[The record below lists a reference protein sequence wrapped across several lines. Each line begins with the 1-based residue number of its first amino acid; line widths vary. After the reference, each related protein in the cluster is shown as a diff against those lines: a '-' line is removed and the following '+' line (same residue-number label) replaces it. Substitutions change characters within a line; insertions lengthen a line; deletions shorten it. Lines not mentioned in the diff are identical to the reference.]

1 MQGKLQVLV
10 DIAGI
15 TPIFLAMEKDIPKR
29 PRPDSP
35 SGLSQLLDGRTSL
48 VEKLYAQSQAAR
60 WGLPVERFVLSLER
74 SVAKRFASE
83 SATTKKVED
92 YLGALHLED
101 LALACACAAG
111 CEPAWEHFFATHRQY
126 LYSAAAVITRRS
138 ASDPY
143 AREFADSLYATL
155 YGRETAIGRVSLFNH
170 FHGRSKLSTWLRAV
184 LAQRYI
190 DVLRQEKRLESLE
203 DDEGSGKV
211 LPPKLHSN
219 WQPADPSRSRY
230 LQLLANA
237 LKQAISSLNQLDRT
251 RLVSYYLKDL
261 TLAEIGKAMNE
272 HEATVSRKLE
282 RVRQDLK
289 EKVIAILRSGCV
301 AKNGPQ
307 SESSQSSPVSQPGHD
322 GQAGLDDAQI
332 QLCFDYATEA
342 WPFDFS
348 QLLEAIPP
356 RPGGSKSLPPGG
368 GPGPVQEKS
377 G

>member
-1 MQGKLQVLV
+1 M
-10 DIAGI
+10 
-15 TPIFLAMEKDIPKR
+15 PKETTKQSAEFR
-29 PRPDSP
+29 P
-35 SGLSQLLDGRTSL
+35 GLLRLLDGSASL

-60 WGLPVERFVLSLER
+60 WGLSLERFVLSLER
-74 SVAKRFASE
+74 SVAKRFAAE
-83 SATTKKVED
+83 SPPRQKVED
-92 YLGALHLED
+92 YLGSLHLED

-111 CEPAWEHFFATHRQY
+111 YECAWEHFFATHKQY
-126 LYSAAAVITRRS
+126 LYSAAAAITRRP

-155 YGRETAIGRVSLFNH
+155 YGRETTIGRVSLFNH

-203 DDEGSGKV
+203 DDEGTEKA
-211 LPPKLHSN
+211 LPPKLRSN
-219 WQPADPSRSRY
+219 WQPADPNRSRY
-230 LQLLANA
+230 LRLLADA

-261 TLAEIGKAMNE
+261 TLAEIGKSMNE

-282 RVRQDLK
+282 RVRQELK
-289 EKVIAILRSGCV
+289 ERVIAILKSGCA
-301 AKNGPQ
+301 AKNGPHAY
-307 SESSQSSPVSQPGHD
+307 PGHD

-332 QLCFDYATEA
+332 RLCFEYAIEA

-356 RPGGSKSLPPGG
+356 RSGVAKSLPQDG
-368 GPGPVQEKS
+368 
-377 G
+377 